1 MKPHDFAC
9 PPSALTTLSLSL
21 MLASAPSWAQQTTAP
36 LEDTAL
42 PELTVTAT
50 RQPQRT
56 HDTAAAVSVVS
67 GAQVREGGVGINLS
81 EALGGVPGLSV
92 LNRQNLAQDLQIGSR
107 GFGARST
114 FGVRGVRLYE
124 DGIPLTMPDGQGQS
138 SSFDLSAAQRIEV
151 LRGPA
156 SALYGNAS
164 GGVISVFTA
173 DGPPVPQFSVSRAM
187 SRDDTQKTTVSA
199 SGQRG
204 ALNYVLDLS
213 QASTDGYRDH
223 SRATREQWHTK
234 LGWQLGPATHATL
247 VSSHT
252 AMPDV
257 QDPLGLTW
265 EQWRANPSQ
274 ADSNAIAY
282 NTRKDI
288 VHSQV
293 GLVVVHQLDANNRLH
308 GMVYSG
314 NRATTQWQGITQSTQ
329 TANAQVAA
337 AHPGGV
343 IDLNRQFGGAD
354 LRYTHQGKAMS
365 LPWQFTAG
373 GNIDSLRE
381 QRLGFQN
388 FDALGRLGVTGAKRR
403 DELNRADNR
412 DIYLLSQLQL
422 SEAWQG
428 SLGWR
433 HSQVAFRSRDQY
445 VVSGNG
451 DDSGRMDFAASTPTA
466 SLMWQLTPNWQTYV
480 SLGRSF
486 ETPTLNEV
494 AYLSNDGS
502 TTGWNTGLRA
512 ATATHREWGS
522 KFKAGRSYSGSV
534 AVFDVRTNQEIAVQ
548 KNSGGRATYQN
559 VGHTRRQGVELD
571 GQWQLQRQWRATWA
585 ATWTTAHYLDA
596 FSSTSTGNT
605 QAVGR
610 GNNLPGVPQRMLQ
623 AELIW
628 QPAGQPWHAALT
640 WRHVG
645 HIWANDVNDSAAPS
659 ASTASVRV
667 AGHLLLGDWR
677 LDALARIDNLLNAH
691 TVGSVIVN
699 EGQRRYFEPAPGRSA
714 TLGVTLSHAFD

>member
-1 MKPHDFAC
+1 MGRHRFA
-9 PPSALTTLSLSL
+9 
-21 MLASAPSWAQQTTAP
+21 LARLAASCCGLLQVPAPAWAEPT
-36 LEDTAL
+36 L

-50 RQPQRT
+50 RQPLRV
-56 HDTAAAVSVVS
+56 HDTPAAISVVT
-67 GAQVREGGVGINLS
+67 GAQVRESGVGINLS
-81 EALGGVPGLSV
+81 EALGGVPGLTV

-107 GFGARST
+107 GFGARAT

-138 SSFDLSAAQRIEV
+138 SSFDLGAAQRIEV

-173 DGPPVPQFSVSRAM
+173 DGPPVPQLSVTRTM
-187 SRDDTQKTTVSA
+187 SRDATQKTTVSA

-204 ALNYVLDLS
+204 TLNYVLGLS
-213 QASTDGYRDH
+213 QASTDGYRAH
-223 SRATREQWHTK
+223 SRAAREQWHTK
-234 LGWQLGPATHATL
+234 LGWAPSPTTRATL
-247 VSSHT
+247 VASHT

-274 ADSNAIAY
+274 AGTNALLY

-293 GLVVVHQLDANNRLH
+293 GLVLDHQLDAHNRLH
-308 GMVYSG
+308 GMVYGG
-314 NRATTQWQGITQSTQ
+314 NRAATQWQAITQATQ
-329 TANAQVAA
+329 TRDAQVSA

-343 IDLNRQFGGAD
+343 IDLSRQFGGAD
-354 LRYTHQGKAMS
+354 LRYTHQGTVMS
-365 LPWQFTAG
+365 LPWQLTAG

-388 FDALGRLGVTGAKRR
+388 FDAQGSLGVTGALRR
-403 DELNRADNR
+403 DEINRADNR
-412 DIYLLSQLQL
+412 DVYLLNRLQL
-422 SEAWQG
+422 GEAWQA

-433 HSQVAFRSRDQY
+433 HGRVAFRSRDQY

-451 DDSGRMDFAASTPTA
+451 DDSGRMDFAASTPA
-466 SLMWQLTPNWQTYV
+466 GSLMWQINPDWQTYV
-480 SLGRSF
+480 SVGRSF

-494 AYLSNDGS
+494 AYRSNDGS
-502 TTGWNTGLRA
+502 ATGWNTGLRA
-512 ATATHREWGS
+512 ARATHREWGS
-522 KFKAGRSYSGSV
+522 KFKSGRSHSGSV
-534 AVFDVRTNQEIAVQ
+534 AVFDVRTDDEIAVQ
-548 KNSGGRATYQN
+548 NNASGRATYQN
-559 VGHTRRQGVELD
+559 VGHTRRQGVELE
-571 GQWQLQRQWRATWA
+571 GLWQLQRQWRASLA

-596 FSSTSTGNT
+596 FSSSSTGNT
-605 QAVGR
+605 QVVSR
-610 GNNLPGVPQRMLQ
+610 GNKLPGLPQRVLQ
-623 AELIW
+623 AEVIW
-628 QPAGQPWHAALT
+628 QPAGEPWHAALT

-667 AGHLLLGDWR
+667 AGRTLLGDWR

-714 TLGVTLSHAFD
+714 TVGLTLSHAFE

>member
-1 MKPHDFAC
+1 MLI
-9 PPSALTTLSLSL
+9 SAAAWSQEVPAT
-21 MLASAPSWAQQTTAP
+21 
-36 LEDTAL
+36 DTAL

-50 RQPQRT
+50 RQPQRVQ
-56 HDTAAAVSVVS
+56 DTAAAISVVT

-92 LNRQNLAQDLQIGSR
+92 FNRQNLAQDLQISSR

-173 DGPPVPQFSVSRAM
+173 DGPPVPQVSVSRAM
-187 SRDDTQKTTVSA
+187 SSDATQKTTVSA

-204 ALNYVLDLS
+204 ELNYGFDLS

-223 SRATREQWHTK
+223 SQATREQWHTK
-234 LGWQLGPATHATL
+234 LGWQLSPATRASL
-247 VSSHT
+247 VASYT

-265 EQWRANPSQ
+265 DQWRANPSQ
-274 ADSNAIAY
+274 AGTNALIY

-288 VHSQV
+288 THSQV
-293 GLVVVHQLDANNRLH
+293 GLVLDHQLDADNGLH
-308 GMVYSG
+308 GMVYTG
-314 NRATTQWQGITQSTQ
+314 NRTATQWQAILRSTQ
-329 TANAQVAA
+329 TANAQVSAS
-337 AHPGGV
+337 HPGGV

-354 LRYTHQGKAMS
+354 LRYAHRGQLMA
-365 LPWQFTAG
+365 LPWQLTVG
-373 GNIDSLRE
+373 SNIDSLRE
-381 QRLGFQN
+381 QRQGFQN
-388 FDALGRLGVTGAKRR
+388 FDAQGKLGVTGALRR
-403 DELNRADNR
+403 NELNRADNR
-412 DIYLLSQLQL
+412 DVYLLNQLQL
-422 SEAWQG
+422 SEAWQA

-451 DDSGRMDFAASTPTA
+451 DDSGRMDFSASTPTA
-466 SLMWQLTPNWQTYV
+466 SLMWQITPSWQTYASV
-480 SLGRSF
+480 GRSL

-494 AYLSNDGS
+494 AYRSNDG
-502 TTGWNTGLRA
+502 TATGWNTGLRA
-512 ATATHREWGS
+512 ASATHREWGS
-522 KFKAGRSYSGSV
+522 KFNAGRTYSSTL
-534 AVFDVRTNQEIAVQ
+534 AVFDVRTDNEIAVQ
-548 KNSGGRATYQN
+548 NNTGGRATYQN
-559 VGHTRRQGVELD
+559 VGHTHRQGVELD
-571 GQWQLQRQWRATWA
+571 GQWQLQREWRASWA

-596 FSSTSTGNT
+596 FSSTSTGST
-605 QAVGR
+605 QVVSR
-610 GNNLPGVPQRMLQ
+610 GNSLPGVPQRVLQ
-623 AELIW
+623 AELMW
-628 QPAGQPWHAALT
+628 QPAGEPWHAAVT

-659 ASTASVRV
+659 ASTAAMRV
-667 AGHLLLGDWR
+667 AGHMLVGSWR

-714 TLGVTLSHAFD
+714 TVGLTLSHAFD